1 MLKVTK
7 LNAAY
12 FEGPT
17 SAEDYTHLIKLQ
29 AQAIDSGTSAL
40 RLFTNRAAALSLDQN
55 FEVDAAISSLE
66 AREARLLEATGLVDE
81 EKQEAL
87 TFNRAYSLI
96 DYSPESGKLSWKQ
109 RSNPTVDAGSQ
120 AGFNHSSGQR
130 LIKIDNNVYRL
141 NRLIWLL
148 QTGEWPTGRIK
159 HKNNNPKD
167 LRWSNLYEE
176 GVDK

>member
-17 SAEDYTHLIKLQ
+17 SAEDCSLLINLQ
-29 AQAIDSGTSAL
+29 AQAIDSGTNPF
-40 RLFTNRAAALSLDQN
+40 RLFANKNAALSLDKN
-55 FEVDAAISSLE
+55 FEIASSISDLE

-109 RSNPTVDAGSQ
+109 RSNPTVDAGSR

-130 LIKIDNNVYRL
+130 LIKVDNNVYRL

-148 QTGEWPTGRIK
+148 QTGEWPKGRIK

-176 GVDK
+176 GGDK